1 MPHISI
7 SVLSPEVH
15 SYIDAARVWL
25 RNPLS
30 DSDLAWL
37 RERAGGRKMHVQERP
52 ARINFNFV
60 QRITLLQPMR
70 EALEWLSRRNDVLL
84 NFAELSLDWVFASK
98 GDRIAAFRATA
109 CTLVKQHHRAQGIR
123 FVGEGDNVTLYTGPR
138 TAPNV
143 IVVYADRPS
152 KATGDPCLHLE
163 WRAKGAAALR
173 SAGIHAI
180 RDLLDFDHRQFWR
193 DRLIL
198 CELNRRGLGRRYNN
212 WTRKSRRRGPWVIRY
227 AGGFSY
233 DVDLRA
239 GSIIARACGTT
250 QGVIDHCGKHF
261 NVRPCLTR
269 ITDIDHLLP
278 APP

>member
-1 MPHISI
+1 MTTPRPIA
-7 SVLSPEVH
+7 VCG
-15 SYIDAARVWL
+15 YIDVIRCWL

-37 RERAGGRKMHVQERP
+37 REHAGGLHVHDGPSR
-52 ARINFNFV
+52 FDYNFV
-60 QRITLLQPMR
+60 QRITLYQPR
-70 EALEWLSRRNDVLL
+70 EALEWLSRRNDVSP
-84 NFAELSLDWVFASK
+84 NYAEFSLDWVFASE

-123 FVGEGDNVTLYTGPR
+123 FVGEGDHLTLYSGPR

-143 IVVYADRPS
+143 IAVYADKPS
-152 KATGDPCLHLE
+152 KITGEPCVHVE
-163 WRAKGAAALR
+163 WRAKGVPALR
-173 SAGIHAI
+173 RAGIHSI

-198 CELNRRGLGRRYNN
+198 CEVNRRGLGRRYNN
-212 WTRKSRRRGPWVIRY
+212 WTRKSRRRAPWVIRY